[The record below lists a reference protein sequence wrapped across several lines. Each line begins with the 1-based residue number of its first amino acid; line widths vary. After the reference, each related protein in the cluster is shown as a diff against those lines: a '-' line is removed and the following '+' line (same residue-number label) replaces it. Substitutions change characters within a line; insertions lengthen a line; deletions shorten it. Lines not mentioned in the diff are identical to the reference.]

1 MPTLPHYRYD
11 AERNIEQVPLLEQP
25 IDMTLHRSQRARR
38 LPKRFHDFVPG
49 TVTPSPLLTHFQQ
62 QQELAV
68 QRAAAAATIEPLPP
82 EVTSTD
88 DAPAEPCTF
97 ITEPDPLGVFRNYP
111 CIPSREPSNPGPHA
125 SFSPASRTEH
135 ASIASNLSIITP
147 ETPPAPP
154 KEHPGFS
161 KACWSAWLNSGSPYK
176 SCGESNK
183 ITRHFTDPAWNW
195 EDFIG
200 YDAYT
205 ESRRFDRQ
213 HFSEKAALRCGDEW
227 KEADIGIPIPCVG
240 HKQTEADAPV
250 FTVKGLLYRDLIE
263 VIAEQLKDPNSFKE
277 MYLQPF
283 SEHWKPTE
291 NDTPVRVYREV
302 YSSEAMLNAQQKLLQ
317 KLQDLPRPQ
326 PEAFLVA
333 LMLASDSTFL
343 TQFSQASVW
352 PVYMFFGNV
361 SKYTRCS
368 PDSLSAHHVAYL
380 PKVRHCLVSLPQRSA
395 LRVPSLGARAGVPSR
410 YTASTLQGNG

>member
-1 MPTLPHYRYD
+1 
-11 AERNIEQVPLLEQP
+11 
-25 IDMTLHRSQRARR
+25 MTLHRTQRARR

-49 TVTPSPLLTHFQQ
+49 TVAPSPLLTHFRQ
-62 QQELAV
+62 QQELAI
-68 QRAAAAATIEPLPP
+68 QRAAATDAIEPLPP
-82 EVTSTD
+82 PEATPTD
-88 DAPAEPCTF
+88 DALTELCTLT
-97 ITEPDPLGVFRNYP
+97 TEPDPLSVFRKYP
-111 CIPSREPSNPGPHA
+111 CVPSREPSNPNPHA
-125 SFSPASRTEH
+125 GFSPASWTDRPP
-135 ASIASNLSIITP
+135 IASDISVITP
-147 ETPPAPP
+147 EASTTPPM
-154 KEHPGFS
+154 EGPGFA
-161 KACWSAWLNSGSPYK
+161 KASWSAWLNSGSPYK

-183 ITRHFTDPAWNW
+183 ITGHFTDPAWNW

-200 YDAYT
+200 YNAYT

-213 HFSEKAALRCGDEW
+213 HFSEKAALKCGDGW
-227 KEADIGIPIPCVG
+227 KEANIDIPVPCVG
-240 HKQTEADAPV
+240 HKQVEADAPV
-250 FTVKGLLYRDLIE
+250 FTVKGLLYRDLVE

-291 NDTPVRVYREV
+291 NDPPVRVYGEI
-302 YSSEAMLNAQQKLLQ
+302 YSSDAMLAAQQKLLR

-333 LMLASDSTFL
+333 LMIASDSTFL

-380 PKVRHCLVSLPQRSA
+380 PKVCRCLVPLPQRSESPID
-395 LRVPSLGARAGVPSR
+395 RR
-410 YTASTLQGNG
+410 